1 MSWVG
6 EGDCGCEYVGRG
18 FLPIEWVGCCGREE
32 ADGGVCVWV
41 VGSSWLMM
49 LLIRGMSTVSEGRGK
64 AKGNRLTW
72 DHRMNWTME
81 RLKKMEE
88 REYTTL
94 TRVLFGLDT
103 PTPVSQDGMKVEF
116 FDQTL
121 NDSQRD
127 AIKFTLASREVALI
141 HGPPGVGLL

>member
-1 MSWVG
+1 
-6 EGDCGCEYVGRG
+6 
-18 FLPIEWVGCCGREE
+18 
-32 ADGGVCVWV
+32 
-41 VGSSWLMM
+41 
-49 LLIRGMSTVSEGRGK
+49 
-64 AKGNRLTW
+64 
-72 DHRMNWTME
+72 MNWTME

-103 PTPVSQDGMKVEF
+103 PTPVSHDGTKVEF

-127 AIKFTLASREVALI
+127 AIKFALASREVALI